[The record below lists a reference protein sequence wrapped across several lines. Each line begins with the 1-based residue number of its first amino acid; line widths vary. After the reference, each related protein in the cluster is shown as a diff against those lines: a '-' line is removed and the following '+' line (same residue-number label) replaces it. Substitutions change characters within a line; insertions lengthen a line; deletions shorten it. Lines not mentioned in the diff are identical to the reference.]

1 MWEYSSPIA
10 TLNYCGLTSTILI
23 STKVNARNNSGATP
37 LGHALRWRRTWPTNP
52 RVYLILV
59 SAGAEV
65 PEAYHPYIER
75 IIDAGDWE
83 TYRRHH
89 LDQLTAMLTPKDQTD
104 GRRRSRRRLSPLR
117 HLPPEILRRIVAYA
131 YHAGYY

>member
-1 MWEYSSPIA
+1 MMQAIHRAAKE
-10 TLNYCGLTSTILI
+10 CD
-23 STKVNARNNSGATP
+23 VD
-37 LGHALRWRRTWPTNP
+37 ALRRELARGVDPDLAMASPWPTNP

-104 GRRRSRRRLSPLR
+104 RRRRSRRRLSPLR
-117 HLPPEILRRIVAYA
+117 RLPPELLRKIVAYA
-131 YHAGYY
+131 FHAGYY

>member
-1 MWEYSSPIA
+1 MCA
-10 TLNYCGLTSTILI
+10 TRLMTRCFTTR
-23 STKVNARNNSGATP
+23 A
-37 LGHALRWRRTWPTNP
+37 GHALRWRRTWPTNP

-89 LDQLTAMLTPKDQTD
+89 LDQLTAMLTPKDQPD
-104 GRRRSRRRLSPLR
+104 ERRRSRRRLSPLR
-117 HLPPEILRRIVAYA
+117 HVPPEVLRKIAA
-131 YHAGYY
+131 FAFHAGFY